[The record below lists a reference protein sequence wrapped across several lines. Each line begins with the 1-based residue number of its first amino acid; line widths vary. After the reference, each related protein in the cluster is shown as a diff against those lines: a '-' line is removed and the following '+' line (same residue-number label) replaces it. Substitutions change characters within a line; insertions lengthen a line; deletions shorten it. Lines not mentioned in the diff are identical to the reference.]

1 MINDLQTIKTN
12 DYDTMAKAMGIANE
26 RPATAS
32 KQSNLARVKI
42 QHSPLMGK
50 TEVKGKEVN
59 VEVVEGGTY
68 KLDIPN
74 GASYY
79 GTGAVIRPFMQRFM
93 YKKYVMGTGGAK
105 NRYVKT
111 IMSDNLNIDLKDN
124 DGTFN
129 CGKPS
134 GWIDDFNSLPQK
146 TKDLIKAVKRVRVV
160 FGNITLTNP
169 TDEQGNSVNNVAED
183 VPFIWEI
190 DNRDAFKS
198 IGKCFSD
205 LAKSKR
211 LPVQHSITLGTQ
223 SNKMNNG
230 NIFYTPAPTLDMT
243 KTLDILPED
252 QEMFGNLMSWVEN
265 YNTYILSTWSENI
278 GKHETVDKEMVEDF
292 IDIDTDEIPQ

>member
-1 MINDLQTIKTN
+1 MMNDLQTINTN
-12 DYDTMAKAMGIANE
+12 DYETMAKAMGIANE
-26 RPATAS
+26 KPASTTN
-32 KQSNLARVKI
+32 QSTLARVKI

-50 TEVKGKEVN
+50 TEVNGKEVN

-68 KLDIPN
+68 KVEIPN

-79 GTGAVIRPFMQRFM
+79 GESATIRPFMQRFM

-111 IMSDNLNIDLKDN
+111 VMSDNLNIDLKDN

-160 FGNITLTNP
+160 FGNITLKKP
-169 TDEQGNSVNNVAED
+169 TDGQGNSIAKGVKD

-198 IGKCFSD
+198 VGKCFID

-211 LPVQHSITLGTQ
+211 LPIQHVITLGTQ

-230 NIFYTPAPTLDMT
+230 NVFYTPAPTLDMT
-243 KTLDILPED
+243 KTLDISQPD
-252 QEMFGNLMSWVEN
+252 QEMFGNLKSWIEN
-265 YNTYILSTWSENI
+265 YNTYIINAWNENVD
-278 GKHETVDKEMVEDF
+278 KHETVDKQTVEDF